1 MFEDDSAQSDR
12 HERAR
17 RALQAGIE
25 AAQPHRV
32 LGDAVEYRDDT
43 LHISGTEYPLD
54 EFDRLLVLGGGNG
67 AGRVAAAL
75 VEILGDRI
83 DEGIVVTD
91 NPAETSRVEMVE
103 GTHPLPSAAN
113 VEGTSRLLE
122 LAEGATEND
131 LVLTVITGGGSA
143 LLCAPTE
150 GLDLAEYRTL
160 TDRLIES
167 GATIDEINAVR
178 KHVSRIKGG
187 QLTRALAPARTVG
200 IVFSDVVGNR
210 LDVIASGPIAPD
222 ESTYQDAIDVL
233 DRYDVQT
240 PDSVDRIL
248 TGGADGDRPE
258 TPRPGNSV
266 FETVTH
272 HIVADN
278 RTALDATAETLQQS
292 GYETAILSD
301 RIEGEASD
309 VGGVHAQIALAS
321 AETGEPF
328 RPPIALLS
336 GGETTV
342 TVRGD
347 GTGGPNQEFALRA
360 AIDIAGSDVIAGAVD
375 TDGIDGATPVA
386 GALVDGST
394 VPDTRRAEQA
404 LGDNDAF
411 GYLDEQDALLRTGP
425 TGTNVNDLRLLL
437 VGEP

>member
-12 HERAR
+12 HEHVR
-17 RALQAGIE
+17 RAIQAGIE
-25 AAQPHRV
+25 AAQPRQV
-32 LGDAVEYRDDT
+32 LGDAVEYYDDT
-43 LHISGTEYPLD
+43 LRIAGTEYPLD
-54 EFDRLLVLGGGNG
+54 EFDRVLVLGGGNG
-67 AGRVAAAL
+67 AGRVGAAL

-91 NPAETSRVEMVE
+91 NPTETSRIEMIE

-122 LAEGATEND
+122 LAAGTTEND
-131 LVLTVITGGGSA
+131 LVLTAITGGGSA

-150 GLDLAEYRTL
+150 GLTLDEYRTL

-187 QLTRALAPARTVG
+187 QLARALAPARTIG

-240 PDSVDRIL
+240 PDSANRIL
-248 TGGADGDRPE
+248 AEGADGDRPE
-258 TPRPGNSV
+258 TPSPGDSV
-266 FETVTH
+266 FETVRH
-272 HIVADN
+272 HILADN
-278 RTALDATAETLQQS
+278 RTALDAAADTLRQA

-321 AETGEPF
+321 TETGEPF
-328 RPPIALLS
+328 TPPIALLS

-360 AIDIAGSDVIAGAVD
+360 AIDIADSDLIAGAVD
-375 TDGIDGATPVA
+375 TDGIDGSTDVS

-404 LGDNDAF
+404 LGNNDAF
-411 GYLDEQDALLRTGP
+411 GYLEERGALLRTGP

>member
-1 MFEDDSAQSDR
+1 MFEDESAQSAR
-12 HERAR
+12 HEQAR
-17 RALQAGIE
+17 RAIQAGIE
-25 AAQPHRV
+25 AAQPRRV
-32 LGDAVEYRDDT
+32 LGEAVEYHDET
-43 LHISGTEYPLD
+43 LRISGTEYSLE
-54 EFDRLLVLGGGNG
+54 EFDQVLVLGGGNG
-67 AGRVAAAL
+67 AGQVAAAL

-83 DEGIVVTD
+83 DDGIVVTD

-103 GTHPLPSAAN
+103 GTHPLPSEAN

-122 LAEGATEND
+122 LAAGTTEND
-131 LVLTVITGGGSA
+131 LVLTVVTGGGSA

-150 GLDLAEYRTL
+150 ELTLEEYRTL
-160 TDRLIES
+160 TNRLIES

-187 QLTRALAPARTVG
+187 QLARALAPARTVG

-222 ESTYQDAIDVL
+222 ESTYQDAIEVL
-233 DRYDVQT
+233 DRHDVQT

-248 TGGADGDRPE
+248 TEGADGDRPE
-258 TPRPGNSV
+258 TPRPGDAV
-266 FETVTH
+266 FDRVSH

-278 RTALDATAETLQQS
+278 RTALDATAETLQQA

-309 VGGVHAQIALAS
+309 VGGVHAQIALAT

-328 RPPIALLS
+328 TPPIALLS

-360 AIDIAGSDVIAGAVD
+360 AIDIAGSDVIAGVVD
-375 TDGIDGATPVA
+375 TDGIDGATAVA

-411 GYLDEQDALLRTGP
+411 GYLDEQDVLLRSGP

-437 VGEP
+437 IGEP